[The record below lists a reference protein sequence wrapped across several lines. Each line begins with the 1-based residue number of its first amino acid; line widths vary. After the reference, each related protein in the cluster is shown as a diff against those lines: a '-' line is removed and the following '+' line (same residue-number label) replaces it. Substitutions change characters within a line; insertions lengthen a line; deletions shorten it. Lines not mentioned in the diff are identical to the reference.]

1 MKIGMIVCWIGKLPD
16 YFKIWEFSC
25 SKNPDYEFLI
35 FTDNPQNSIYKNIK
49 FIKFSLDDFNS
60 LASKKLN
67 MQINVKK
74 PYKLCDFRPAYGLIF
89 EDYLQKYDFWGHC
102 DIDQIFGKIN
112 DFINFNMLNS
122 YDKINKNGH
131 FVLYKNNKKMNNIFK
146 EKGSLFNYKEIFYSN
161 ENFAFDEY
169 TGINMIIKENKIK
182 CLFIN
187 DFADIDKAEKRYTCK
202 NHQNY
207 KYQFYYYLNGKIFKV
222 YIDNG
227 IRKKEMMY
235 LHFQKKT
242 PNINIKTFDE
252 CIAIGYKSFRNIN
265 EKNITKNTIKSING
279 CENKFLKFFEKGYY
293 IFKKFKEFLLS
304 SKEKKRIWIKQ
315 KKSMEEY
322 K

>member
-25 SKNPDYEFLI
+25 SKNSDYDFLI

-122 YDKINKNGH
+122 YDKINRNGH

-182 CLFIN
+182 CLVIN
-187 DFADIDKAEKRYTCK
+187 DFADIDKTKKRYTCR

-207 KYQFYYYLNGKIFKV
+207 KYQFYYYFNGKIFKV
-222 YIDNG
+222 FIDNG
-227 IRKKEMMY
+227 IKRKEMMY

-242 PNINIKTFDE
+242 PNISIKTFDE

-265 EKNITKNTIKSING
+265 ERNITKNTIKSING
-279 CENKFLKFFEKGYY
+279 CENKFLNFFEKGYY
-293 IFKKFKEFLLS
+293 ILKKIKEFLFS